1 MIQWVHKVQELAA
14 SHPQV
19 WLKINLT
26 RGLIAAPWYNAVR
39 DVLMDAGRAL
49 PRCPTREE
57 LMMSYKDK
65 IVSDDTND
73 LCSEEDVIHRV
84 AAQDDFL
91 AAMKDALAVND
102 ERTAWTQLGQ
112 LTQSIKFR
120 CTGPKGVP
128 AEKDCSKL
136 AGQLGSFFDET
147 GQATWSAWNPGEI
160 AKQVIKII
168 GRGFPGRETEVCSAL
183 CAGKATG
190 EEDKWRA
197 VLERLGGI
205 VSKIETAEEECMVFS
220 QLKPAQ
226 QHQRGQPPTDLL
238 VMSCSQQSEVRPDRQ
253 PGRQQNRGSG
263 SPASRSSMR
272 GMRWPEGGSSG
283 GAGRHGPTDDGAM
296 GRRGR

>member
-102 ERTAWTQLGQ
+102 ERTAWT
-112 LTQSIKFR
+112 
-120 CTGPKGVP
+120 
-128 AEKDCSKL
+128 
-136 AGQLGSFFDET
+136 
-147 GQATWSAWNPGEI
+147 
-160 AKQVIKII
+160 
-168 GRGFPGRETEVCSAL
+168 
-183 CAGKATG
+183 
-190 EEDKWRA
+190 
-197 VLERLGGI
+197 
-205 VSKIETAEEECMVFS
+205 
-220 QLKPAQ
+220 
-226 QHQRGQPPTDLL
+226 
-238 VMSCSQQSEVRPDRQ
+238 
-253 PGRQQNRGSG
+253 
-263 SPASRSSMR
+263 
-272 GMRWPEGGSSG
+272 
-283 GAGRHGPTDDGAM
+283 
-296 GRRGR
+296 